1 MQEAVRGLKKKTLFG
16 PVQGWSLEPVALWLL
31 SEARHLT
38 DARELVDALMER
50 LDSAGASIDR
60 FRLTC
65 ATLHPQLIA
74 WGVAWDRG
82 GDSKMWNGQHGVELG
97 DAYIGSPIQFVRE
110 RNLTYRIRL
119 DARIEEGEHATLA
132 DLRAMGISEY
142 VALPLVFGTGSVNV
156 LTLSTM
162 APAGFSDAD
171 IERFEALVE
180 LLAPLVEIIAER
192 RTTLGLLDTFVG
204 PRISRR
210 ILDGQ
215 VRRGD
220 GDQIN
225 AAFWYSDLRGFTGLS
240 ERLPTAELLHLLN
253 DYFENCAAAAA
264 ARGGEI
270 LQFIGDAILIVFEID
285 EPGKEA
291 EVCESALDA
300 AIDAFDSLAVVN
312 HRRRHA
318 KQPVIEFGLGL
329 HLGVVTHANVGSP
342 GRLAFNVVGPAVNT
356 TARIQSL
363 TKQTGVPLLL
373 SSDFA
378 RLVKRPLRHV
388 GRFELRGV
396 AETEELFTPAD
407 R

>member
-162 APAGFSDAD
+162 APAGFNDAD
-171 IERFEALVE
+171 VERFEALVE